1 MTSTDLFDYMVLW
14 MASARCT
21 LFATSSANIDDGY
34 LRIDFSYLRI
44 DFSIELNTGYAFVN
58 FTHPEHITNFVN
70 ANIGKPWSLY
80 GSTKRCE
87 VSYATIQG
95 IDCLLAERLASF
107 NLCTLRRDSGVPP
120 VRLLLS
126 LGDLLQTTSTR
137 CAVSR
142 VSSQSANLLHKL
154 ITALCCP
161 KLRYHHESVDL
172 PDTYAIRPRHSL
184 PTFQVPQVS
193 LHCATVGR
201 RSGTCLLTTTL
212 CHPKLWYH
220 HESDDLPDTST
231 VGTEAPCPVCA
242 DVRRTAFR
250 ARNSMSYATDFVWYS
265 LLPSAPV
272 IRAQGRKRSRDNATT
287 IGLFPSR
294 HGKRLVV
301 VVGDWGGA
309 CPTRPILYGIRY
321 CPQRQSSALK
331 GASVL
336 ETTQPP
342 SVPSPLATA
351 RVPTARVPITA
362 RELTTNRSVV
372 VPSDW
377 GGASARGAAPFE
389 RRQTLRRQYHLGRGG
404 GGYYQQ
410 GRILGPY
417 DNDDGNPPPT
427 VRWWFPA
434 IEEER
439 QHEEQRLVRFE
450 RRQVGYRGNG
460 QYQQFGRA
468 RHQQCAVLLGYEEVK
483 NMTNA
488 ENFEKYDEAAF
499 RAAVSADPEFR
510 YCMSTTCK
518 SGQCHPAGID
528 EPTFCCRECGH
539 NHCVSCEANWHE
551 GLTCAQYQHSLQ
563 RAQEEEESQQE
574 VAKSSAFVGS
584 KLKTSQGTSSLRRA
598 LLGQHDRGTS
608 FAIEEECQHESSGGI
623 ASPGN
628 DTSTGFL
635 PFSSSSNINQFTSFG
650 GFGGGGT
657 VAQINNGH
665 FPADNYTTA
674 GMDMSAWSTSA
685 VR

>member
-1 MTSTDLFDYMVLW
+1 MTSTDLFDYMVVW
-14 MASARCT
+14 MVSARCT
-21 LFATSSANIDDGY
+21 LFATSSANIDDGFESQDFRSEDLFSSSSWQTPMSEVNGCALCGLIKRFAVFCATTRGTDFLLAEFRNSVIMEEVLVT
-34 LRIDFSYLRI
+34 LRLDKSSFGHYDFSYLRI
-44 DFSIELNTGYAFVN
+44 DFSTELNVGYAFVN
-58 FTHPEHITNFVN
+58 FTHPEHITNFVS
-70 ANIGKPWSLY
+70 AKVGKRWNLY

-95 IDCLLAERLASF
+95 IDCLLAKVRNRLAALSAAHHCRF
-107 NLCTLRRDSGVPP
+107 WHAAP
-120 VRLLLS
+120 LLGGL
-126 LGDLLQTTSTR
+126 D
-137 CAVSR
+137 
-142 VSSQSANLLHKL
+142 
-154 ITALCCP
+154 
-161 KLRYHHESVDL
+161 
-172 PDTYAIRPRHSL
+172 
-184 PTFQVPQVS
+184 
-193 LHCATVGR
+193 
-201 RSGTCLLTTTL
+201 
-212 CHPKLWYH
+212 
-220 HESDDLPDTST
+220 DDLPDIST

-242 DVRRTAFR
+242 DVRRTAFC
-250 ARNSMSYATDFVWYS
+250 ARNSMSYATDFVWDS
-265 LLPSAPV
+265 LVPSAPV
-272 IRAQGRKRSRDNATT
+272 ICAQGRKRSRDNATT
-287 IGLFPSR
+287 IGLFSSR
-294 HGKRLVV
+294 HGKGPYGPGSHYRE
-301 VVGDWGGA
+301 GTHHQPSGGGSW
-309 CPTRPILYGIRY
+309 R
-321 CPQRQSSALK
+321 
-331 GASVL
+331 
-336 ETTQPP
+336 
-342 SVPSPLATA
+342 
-351 RVPTARVPITA
+351 
-362 RELTTNRSVV
+362 
-372 VPSDW
+372 
-377 GGASARGAAPFE
+377 
-389 RRQTLRRQYHLGRGG
+389 LGR
-404 GGYYQQ
+404 
-410 GRILGPY
+410 R

-488 ENFEKYDEAAF
+488 EDFSKYDEAAF

-584 KLKTSQGTSSLRRA
+584 KLKTSQGTSSLCRA

-608 FAIEEECQHESSGGI
+608 FAIEEERQHEPSVGI

-635 PFSSSSNINQFTSFG
+635 PLSPSSNINQFTSFG
-650 GFGGGGT
+650 GFGGGGA

-665 FPADNYTTA
+665 FPAENYTTA
-674 GMDMSAWSTSA
+674 GMGMSVWSNISSSVEPTTSSSTKA
-685 VR
+685 HTASSRVYGEFESHGFGRLSSRQTAEGVIGCWVRLDGGHRWWYTP

>member
-1 MTSTDLFDYMVLW
+1 MVDYMIVW
-14 MASARCT
+14 MVSARCT
-21 LFATSSANIDDGY
+21 LFATSSANIDDEFESQDFRSEDLFSSSSWQTPTSEANVGY
-34 LRIDFSYLRI
+34 AFGCALCGLIKRFAVFCATTRGTDFLLAEFRNSVIMEEVLVTLRLDKSSFGHYDFSYLRI
-44 DFSIELNTGYAFVN
+44 DFSTELNVGYAFVN
-58 FTHPEHITNFVN
+58 FTHPEHITNFVS
-70 ANIGKPWSLY
+70 AEVGKPWSLY

-95 IDCLLAERLASF
+95 IDCLLAKRHTTADFGTLRRDSVVQTRLTTF

-126 LGDLLQTTSTR
+126 LGDLLLRTSTR
-137 CAVSR
+137 CAVTR

-154 ITALCCP
+154 ITALCC
-161 KLRYHHESVDL
+161 
-172 PDTYAIRPRHSL
+172 
-184 PTFQVPQVS
+184 
-193 LHCATVGR
+193 
-201 RSGTCLLTTTL
+201 
-212 CHPKLWYH
+212 PKLWYH

-250 ARNSMSYATDFVWYS
+250 ARNSMSYATDFVWHS

-272 IRAQGRKRSRDNATT
+272 ICAQGRKRSRDNATT

-294 HGKRLVV
+294 HGKGPYGPGSHYREGTHHQPFGGGSWRLGRRVS
-301 VVGDWGGA
+301 
-309 CPTRPILYGIRY
+309 TR
-321 CPQRQSSALK
+321 SSAK
-331 GASVL
+331 SASSVARL
-336 ETTQPP
+336 YDGFESQDFIWRKSPP
-342 SVPSPLATA
+342 
-351 RVPTARVPITA
+351 
-362 RELTTNRSVV
+362 
-372 VPSDW
+372 
-377 GGASARGAAPFE
+377 GCH
-389 RRQTLRRQYHLGRGG
+389 RQQYHPGRGG

-439 QHEEQRLVRFE
+439 QHEEQRRVRFE

-488 ENFEKYDEAAF
+488 EDFSKYDEAAF
-499 RAAVSADPEFR
+499 RAAISADPEFR

-551 GLTCAQYQHSLQ
+551 GLTCAQYQDTLQ

-574 VAKSSAFVGS
+574 VAKSSTFVGS
-584 KLKTSQGTSSLRRA
+584 KLKTSQGTSSLCRA
-598 LLGQHDRGTS
+598 LLGQYDRGTS
-608 FAIEEECQHESSGGI
+608 FAIEEEGQDESSGGI

-635 PFSSSSNINQFTSFG
+635 PLSRSSNINQFTSFG
-650 GFGGGGT
+650 GFGGGG
-657 VAQINNGH
+657 
-665 FPADNYTTA
+665 
-674 GMDMSAWSTSA
+674 A

>member
-1 MTSTDLFDYMVLW
+1 MAWHITNFVKGCALCGLIKRFAVFCATTRGTDFLLAEFRNSVIMEEVLV
-14 MASARCT
+14 T
-21 LFATSSANIDDGY
+21 LRLDKSSFGHY
-34 LRIDFSYLRI
+34 DFSYLRI
-44 DFSIELNTGYAFVN
+44 DFSTELNVGYAFVN

-70 ANIGKPWSLY
+70 AKVGKLWSLY

-87 VSYATIQG
+87 VSYAMIQG
-95 IDCLLAERLASF
+95 IDCIPAELIYLTPTPCAQGIV
-107 NLCTLRRDSGVPP
+107 C
-120 VRLLLS
+120 LLS
-126 LGDLLQTTSTR
+126 KFR
-137 CAVSR
+137 
-142 VSSQSANLLHKL
+142 KL
-154 ITALCCP
+154 VFIAQQL
-161 KLRYHHESVDL
+161 
-172 PDTYAIRPRHSL
+172 A
-184 PTFQVPQVS
+184 
-193 LHCATVGR
+193 G
-201 RSGTCLLTTTL
+201 
-212 CHPKLWYH
+212 
-220 HESDDLPDTST
+220 DDLPDTST

-272 IRAQGRKRSRDNATT
+272 NRAQGRKRSRDNATT

-294 HGKRLVV
+294 HGKGLVAI
-301 VVGDWGGA
+301 VGDLGGA
-309 CPTRPILYGIRY
+309 CPTRPILDNATTIDLFPSRHGKGPYGPGSHYREGTHHQ
-321 CPQRQSSALK
+321 PFGGGSQRLGRRVSTRSSAK
-331 GASVL
+331 FASSVARL
-336 ETTQPP
+336 YDGFESQDFTWRKSPP
-342 SVPSPLATA
+342 
-351 RVPTARVPITA
+351 
-362 RELTTNRSVV
+362 
-372 VPSDW
+372 
-377 GGASARGAAPFE
+377 GCH
-389 RRQTLRRQYHLGRGG
+389 RQQYHPGRGG

-410 GRILGPY
+410 RRILGPY

-434 IEEER
+434 IEEVR
-439 QHEEQRLVRFE
+439 QHEEQRLVCLE
-450 RRQVGYRGNG
+450 RRQVSYRGNG

-468 RHQQCAVLLGYEEVK
+468 RHQKCAVLLGYEEVK

-488 ENFEKYDEAAF
+488 ENFTKYDEAAS

-518 SGQCHPAGID
+518 SGQGHPAGID

-563 RAQEEEESQQE
+563 RAQEEVQCQQE
-574 VAKSSAFVGS
+574 VARSSTFVGS
-584 KLKTSQGTSSLRRA
+584 KLKTSQGTSSLCRA

-608 FAIEEECQHESSGGI
+608 FAIEEERQRESSGGI

-635 PFSSSSNINQFTSFG
+635 PLSPSSNINLFTSFG
-650 GFGGGGT
+650 GFGGGGA

-674 GMDMSAWSTSA
+674 GMDMSVWSNISSSVEPTTSSSTKA
-685 VR
+685 HIASSRVIYDEFESHGFGRLSSRQTAEGVVGWLMRLSGGNQRWYTP